1 MKRIISISILVS
13 YLAASTQFVQL
24 LKIPLLIEHFIE
36 HKASSNEIT
45 FKEFFIL
52 HYLDA
57 QHVDGDYDKDM
68 RLPFKTV
75 NTSLTNIASLIP
87 SLRSDFVINID
98 GKEGTNFIT
107 YAVFFITNTFISS
120 IWQPPRFF

>member
-1 MKRIISISILVS
+1 MNKIISISILVA
-13 YLAASTQFVQL
+13 YLCASTEFIQL

-36 HKASSNEIT
+36 HTAASKEIT

-75 NTSLTNIASLIP
+75 NNSITNIISSIP
-87 SLRSDFVINID
+87 SLRSEFVINID
-98 GKEGTNFIT
+98 GKEGTNFISYGDLFINST
-107 YAVFFITNTFISS
+107 YISS